1 MSTTNTTTIVRYD
14 VITDGG
20 NAASYRDRDP
30 QIVAR
35 RDTAGV
41 LSDIDVIVS
50 WGGHEGRAAID
61 GSHTVEEL
69 AEDAYGI
76 LFGAIDDA
84 DIDALASL
92 IRSATTAHTE
102 AVDLY
107 TEATNDEAVRAD
119 VAAALGEEPH
129 LHIPTTR
136 REAVEWLS
144 RFVPEDF
151 GEIVPA

>member
-1 MSTTNTTTIVRYD
+1 MSTTDTTIVRYD
-14 VITDGG
+14 IITDGG

-41 LSDIDVIVS
+41 LSDIDVVVS
-50 WGGHEGRAAID
+50 WGGHEGRATIN
-61 GSHTVEEL
+61 GSHTLDSLTEN
-69 AEDAYGI
+69 AYDI
-76 LFGAIDDA
+76 VFGAIDDA

-92 IRSATTAHTE
+92 IRSATAAHTE
-102 AVDLY
+102 AADLY
-107 TEATNDEAVRAD
+107 TEATDDAAVRAD

-136 REAVEWLS
+136 REAVEWVS